1 MYLMTRGTHSFGK
14 RRCWSTVMLNGP
26 KDCLG
31 ESRFW
36 GLVLAE
42 DNTGQSLF
50 FRVIKD
56 QRHAQCRAGLGQ
68 GAGHTLKN
76 VHTTNHQSPN
86 NQGMAGQK
94 MTTWKMSLGYRI
106 CDLTW
111 ALQGN
116 RGESYFE
123 QLTVAIS
130 QQQRLLSIHPKIHGW
145 CALWGAHPTYA
156 FWGAVGAWNWQ
167 LRPRDRS
174 IDAAHRPRKSRPLY
188 THFRIDPAP

>member
-1 MYLMTRGTHSFGK
+1 
-14 RRCWSTVMLNGP
+14 MLNGP

-50 FRVIKD
+50 FRVIRD
-56 QRHAQCRAGLGQ
+56 
-68 GAGHTLKN
+68 
-76 VHTTNHQSPN
+76 
-86 NQGMAGQK
+86 QGMAGQK
-94 MTTWKMSLGYRI
+94 MTTWKKSLGYRI
-106 CDLTW
+106 RDPTW

-116 RGESYFE
+116 CGESYFE
-123 QLTVAIS
+123 QLIVAIS